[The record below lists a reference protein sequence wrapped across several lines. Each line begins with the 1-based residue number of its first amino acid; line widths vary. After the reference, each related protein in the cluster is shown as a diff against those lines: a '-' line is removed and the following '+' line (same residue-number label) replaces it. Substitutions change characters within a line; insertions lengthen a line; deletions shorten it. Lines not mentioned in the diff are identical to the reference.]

1 MESAVLLDW
10 KSGQQIAIL
19 GSLVNWSQA
28 CGAKVE
34 AALRHLHEYL
44 YLHPGSMWHASIRV
58 SMVGPDSRNPK
69 FGAPLTE
76 L

>member
-1 MESAVLLDW
+1 MEFAVLLDW
-10 KSGQQIAIL
+10 KSGQQMAIL

-44 YLHPGSMWHASIRV
+44 YLHPGSMWHV

-69 FGAPLTE
+69 FGASLTE